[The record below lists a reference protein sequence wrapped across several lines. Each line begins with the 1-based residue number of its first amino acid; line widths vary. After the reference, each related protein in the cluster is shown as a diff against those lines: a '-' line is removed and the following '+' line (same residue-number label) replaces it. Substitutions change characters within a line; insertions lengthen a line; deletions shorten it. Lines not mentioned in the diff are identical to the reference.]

1 MNVSVRVAG
10 ERDTYTL
17 VALRR
22 SWNEE
27 DAGAPADDHEFAGR
41 FVAWLESEGDTR
53 TFFLVE
59 VDGEAVGMANVKR
72 YVRMPVA
79 GRSNAGHWGYI
90 GNVYV
95 HADHRDSGVGRVL
108 MDALIDWSRDS
119 GYERL
124 RLAPTER
131 ARPFYERLG
140 FVPGQVI
147 QLNP

>member
-1 MNVSVRVAG
+1 LNVSVRIAG
-10 ERDTYTL
+10 ERDSYTL

-27 DAGAPADDHEFAGR
+27 DGGGPVDDVEFSSR
-41 FVAWLESEGDTR
+41 FLSWLVSEGDTR
-53 TFFLVE
+53 TFFIVE
-59 VDGEAVGMANVKR
+59 IDGEPVGMANVKR

-79 GRSNAGHWGYI
+79 GRERAGHWGYI

-95 HADHRDSGVGRVL
+95 HADHRNAGVGRVL
-108 MDALIDWSRDS
+108 MDALVDWSRAH

-131 ARPFYERLG
+131 ARPFYTRLG

>member
-1 MNVSVRVAG
+1 LSVSVRVAG
-10 ERDTYTL
+10 ERDTFTL

-27 DAGAPADDHEFAGR
+27 DAGGPIDDHELARR
-41 FVAWLESEGDTR
+41 FVAWLASEGDSR
-53 TFFLVE
+53 TFFIVE
-59 VDGEAVGMANVKR
+59 VDGEPVGMANVKR
-72 YVRMPVA
+72 YVRMPAA
-79 GRSNAGHWGYI
+79 GRDDVGHWGYV

-95 HADHRDSGVGRVL
+95 HAAHRDAGVGRVL
-108 MDALIDWSRDS
+108 MDALVAWSREHR
-119 GYERL
+119 YERL

-131 ARPFYERLG
+131 ARPFYTRLG

>member
-27 DAGAPADDHEFAGR
+27 DAGAPVDDVEFSGR
-41 FVAWLESEGDTR
+41 FRSWLASEGDTR
-53 TFFLVE
+53 TYFIVE
-59 VDGEAVGMANVKR
+59 IDGEPVGMANVKR

-79 GRSNAGHWGYI
+79 GRESAGHWGYI

-95 HADHRDSGVGRVL
+95 HADHRDAGVGRVL
-108 MDALIDWSRDS
+108 MDALVDWCRER

-124 RLAPTER
+124 RLAPSER
-131 ARPFYERLG
+131 ARPFYTRLG

>member
-1 MNVSVRVAG
+1 MGATVHVAG
-10 ERDTYTL
+10 ESDTYTL

-27 DAGAPADDHEFAGR
+27 DAGAPVDDTEFSSR
-41 FVAWLESEGDTR
+41 FRSWLATEGDTR
-53 TFFLVE
+53 TFFIVE

-79 GRSNAGHWGYI
+79 GRDDAGHWGYV

-95 HADHRDSGVGRVL
+95 HADHRDGGVGRVL
-108 MDALIDWSRDS
+108 MDALIAWSKAN

-131 ARPFYERLG
+131 ARPFYTRLG

>member
-1 MNVSVRVAG
+1 LNVSVRVAG

-22 SWNEE
+22 AWNEE
-27 DAGAPADDHEFAGR
+27 DAGAQADDHEFAGR
-41 FVAWLESEGDTR
+41 FVAWMASEGATR
-53 TFFLVE
+53 TFFVVE
-59 VDGEAVGMANVKR
+59 VDGEPVGMANVKR

-79 GRSNAGHWGYI
+79 GRGDAGHWGYI

-95 HADHRDSGVGRVL
+95 RADHRDAGVGRALV
-108 MDALIDWSRDS
+108 DALIAWCAEH

-131 ARPFYERLG
+131 ARPFYTRLG

-147 QLNP
+147 QLW

>member
-1 MNVSVRVAG
+1 MSVSVRVAG

-27 DAGAPADDHEFAGR
+27 DAGAPVDDVEFSGR
-41 FVAWLESEGDTR
+41 FRSWLASEGDTR
-53 TFFLVE
+53 TYFIVE
-59 VDGEAVGMANVKR
+59 IDGEPVGMANVKR

-79 GRSNAGHWGYI
+79 GRDDAGHWGYI

-95 HADHRDSGVGRVL
+95 HADHRDAGVGRAL
-108 MDALIDWSRDS
+108 MDVLIAWCKEN

-124 RLAPTER
+124 RLAPSER
-131 ARPFYERLG
+131 ARPFYTRLG

-147 QLNP
+147 QLW

>member
-1 MNVSVRVAG
+1 LSVSVRVAG
-10 ERDTYTL
+10 ERDTGTL

-22 SWNEE
+22 AWNEQ
-27 DAGAPADDHEFAGR
+27 DSGGPADDHDFAGR
-41 FVAWLESEGDTR
+41 FVAWLASEGGTR

-59 VDGEAVGMANVKR
+59 VDGEVVGMANVKR

-79 GRSNAGHWGYI
+79 GREDAGHWGYI

-95 HADHRDSGVGRVL
+95 HAEHRDAGVGRAL
-108 MDALIDWSRDS
+108 MDALVDWCREHR
-119 GYERL
+119 YERL

-131 ARPFYERLG
+131 ARPFYTRLG

>member
-1 MNVSVRVAG
+1 MSVSVRVAG
-10 ERDTYTL
+10 ERDTGTL

-22 SWNEE
+22 AWNEE
-27 DAGAPADDHEFAGR
+27 DSGGPADDPELAAR
-41 FVAWLESEGDTR
+41 FETWLAAEGGTR
-53 TFFLVE
+53 TFFIVE
-59 VDGEAVGMANVKR
+59 VDGEPVGMANVKR

-79 GRSNAGHWGYI
+79 GREDAGHWGYI

-95 HADHRDSGVGRVL
+95 HADHRDAGVGRAL
-108 MDALIDWSRDS
+108 MAALVDWCREHR
-119 GYERL
+119 YERL

-131 ARPFYERLG
+131 ARPFYTRLG